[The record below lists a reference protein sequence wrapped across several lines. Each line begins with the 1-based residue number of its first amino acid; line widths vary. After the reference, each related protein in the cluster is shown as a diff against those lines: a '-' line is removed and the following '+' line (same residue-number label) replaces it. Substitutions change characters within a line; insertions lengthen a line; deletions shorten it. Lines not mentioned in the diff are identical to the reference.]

1 MVSGVSSML
10 GSSYVDLSAMRQAM
24 FQKADAD
31 SSGGLSLEEF
41 QAVGPKDGQ
50 APQGAPSV
58 SDIFASIDTD
68 SDGSV
73 TQTELDAQAKA
84 DFTSRLQQGGMLS
97 GSNMLQ
103 ASQSSAAQDFLSNAA
118 SDGNG
123 VLSLDEFEAAKP
135 EDAPDDVSS
144 SDIFARLDADS
155 DGSLTASELQAGQP
169 QGGPGGAGGPP
180 PGGPPPGGPPPGG
193 SSASSEDDDST
204 STLLDYL
211 SSNSDDT
218 SDLFSFMDSDSDGS
232 VSSDE
237 LQTGMASLRS
247 QMMDYLINQQ
257 AA

>member
-1 MVSGVSSML
+1 MVSSVSSML
-10 GSSYVDLSAMRQAM
+10 GSSYADLSAMRQAM

-41 QAVGPKDGQ
+41 QAMGPKDGK

-84 DFTSRLQQGGMLS
+84 DFTSRMQQGGMLS

-103 ASQSSAAQDFLSNAA
+103 ASQSSDMAQNFLSNAD

-144 SDIFARLDADS
+144 SDIFAQLDADS
-155 DGSLTASELQAGQP
+155 DGSLTASELQAGQS
-169 QGGPGGAGGPP
+169 QGGPGGAG
-180 PGGPPPGGPPPGG
+180 
-193 SSASSEDDDST
+193 
-204 STLLDYL
+204 
-211 SSNSDDT
+211 
-218 SDLFSFMDSDSDGS
+218 
-232 VSSDE
+232 
-237 LQTGMASLRS
+237 
-247 QMMDYLINQQ
+247 
-257 AA
+257 